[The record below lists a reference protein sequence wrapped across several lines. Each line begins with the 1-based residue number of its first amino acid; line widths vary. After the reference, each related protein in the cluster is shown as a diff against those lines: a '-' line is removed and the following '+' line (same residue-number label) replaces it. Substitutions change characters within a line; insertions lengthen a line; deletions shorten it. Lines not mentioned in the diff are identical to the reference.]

1 MRKQLSPRRRE
12 KEGILV
18 MLMDALAGVRSYIDK
33 CNVRTCPEL
42 KKMKGTD
49 KQQHDPPL
57 TSRICRAS
65 RPGRAKSQQEMTNV
79 FS

>member
-1 MRKQLSPRRRE
+1 MRKQLPPRGRE
-12 KEGILV
+12 REGILV
-18 MLMDALAGVRSYIDK
+18 MLDGVRSYIDK

-42 KKMKGTD
+42 KEMKGTY
-49 KQQHDPPL
+49 KQQHDPQP
-57 TSRICRAS
+57 TSRICRAG

>member
-1 MRKQLSPRRRE
+1 MRKQLFPRGRE
-12 KEGILV
+12 REGILV
-18 MLMDALAGVRSYIDK
+18 MLMDALDGVRSYTDK
-33 CNVRTCPEL
+33 CSVRTCPEL

-49 KQQHDPPL
+49 KQQHGPQF
-57 TSRICRAS
+57 TSRICRAG